1 MNEIRPKPR
10 DENTGSPAPQET
22 ASAFGYSPPKL
33 KIYGTVVEFTKGVRT
48 NKSDAGPRKQ
58 NLSDINL
65 KQNIVKIGDHT
76 LGFGLYLYDYKPPF
90 CDTVGQDRQFGVM
103 AQEVEQFVP
112 EAVSIT
118 SDGYRQVD
126 YAMLGIVRH

>member
-1 MNEIRPKPR
+1 M
-10 DENTGSPAPQET
+10 
-22 ASAFGYSPPKL
+22 
-33 KIYGTVVEFTKGVRT
+33 
-48 NKSDAGPRKQ
+48 
-58 NLSDINL
+58 
-65 KQNIVKIGDHT
+65 KQNIVKIGEHT
-76 LGFGLYLYDYKPPF
+76 LGFGLYLYDCKPPF
-90 CDTVGQDRQFGVM
+90 CDTLGQDRQFGGM